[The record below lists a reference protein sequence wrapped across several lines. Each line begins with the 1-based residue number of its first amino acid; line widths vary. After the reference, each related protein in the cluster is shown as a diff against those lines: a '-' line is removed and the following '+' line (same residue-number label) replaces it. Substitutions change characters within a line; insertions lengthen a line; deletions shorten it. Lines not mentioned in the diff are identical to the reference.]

1 MQKKTVVYIED
12 RAEDVLLFKRVVKKE
27 FTNVELITLDDS
39 EEVLENIENKN
50 FSKLEASVVL
60 IDINMPR
67 ISGLELLKAF
77 NNYEVYKKLPKIIFS
92 SSKER
97 SDINKAYELNCN
109 SYIEKP
115 KSFTELKEKLKETL
129 NYWLNTNLN

>member
-50 FSKLEASVVL
+50 FNKLEASVVL

-77 NNYEVYKKLPKIIFS
+77 NNYKVYKKLPKIIFS